1 MFKFLLF
8 QVVNWF
14 RSISDSDFND
24 DETISYEQGKGVT
37 VVDIESDDL
46 STLMKEV
53 IYSIL
58 INHLFIAVVPK
69 VLGVMV
75 PLIH

>member
-1 MFKFLLF
+1 MCKFLLF

-46 STLMKEV
+46 SILMKEV
-53 IYSIL
+53 IFSVL
-58 INHLFIAVVPK
+58 INQSVNSS
-69 VLGVMV
+69 GS
-75 PLIH
+75 